1 MHIILTCIWK
11 ATAQKGQIF
20 GFPWVPF
27 KYRFEC
33 TCIPKRVD
41 DSWVTMCLLLNT
53 KWLNFQLYHGKNKL
67 HSMRWWWC
75 PPCTRLTSLVGLLW
89 CLLAPQVDTTLHSDT
104 FFKVRANQ
112 SLLLLL
118 NAKEHRLSIFDLYH
132 NTMINVYW

>member
-1 MHIILTCIWK
+1 VHIILTCIWR
-11 ATAQKGQIF
+11 ATAQKRQIF

-67 HSMRWWWC
+67 HSMRWC

-89 CLLAPQVDTTLHSDT
+89 CLLAPQVDTTLSSGWHDTPLRHSLMPLWCLLAPQVDTTLHSDT
-104 FFKVRANQ
+104 P
-112 SLLLLL
+112 
-118 NAKEHRLSIFDLYH
+118 
-132 NTMINVYW
+132 